1 MRLKVNKLKLTR
13 NNIVSTYIAQ
23 TTRVYLQDKNN
34 KLVFARAELEQPLQ
48 ILRRVYSRIS
58 NSRV

>member
-1 MRLKVNKLKLTR
+1 MKLKLTR

-48 ILRRVYSRIS
+48 ILRRIYSRIL